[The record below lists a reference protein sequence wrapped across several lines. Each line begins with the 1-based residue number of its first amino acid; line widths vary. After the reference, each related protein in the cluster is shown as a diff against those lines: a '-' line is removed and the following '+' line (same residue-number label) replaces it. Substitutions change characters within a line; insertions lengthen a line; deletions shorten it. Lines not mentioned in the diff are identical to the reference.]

1 MKTELTLA
9 VPTSK
14 LWQILEYKENAVIK
28 VIDKDI
34 MTKILSEGIF
44 EQRNILEN
52 DPSHKQIIPYAVI
65 CCGDEV
71 YLFHRTKKQTESRLH
86 NLYSLGVGGHMNPFG
101 DKLDLAYMHHEL
113 EREMTEEVLMHDE
126 CRVERIEPVGF
137 INDDTNEVGKVHL
150 GILYHII
157 LNNKSLEVNEKDKMT
172 GMWIKKDDLHKYY
185 PQMESWTKIYVDL
198 QKL

>member
-150 GILYHII
+150 GVLYNII

>member
-28 VIDKDI
+28 VIDTDV

-44 EQRNILEN
+44 EHRNILEN
-52 DPSHKQIIPYAVI
+52 DPSHKQLIPYAVI
-65 CCGDEV
+65 CCGDEL

-101 DKLDLAYMHHEL
+101 DKLDLAYMHDEL
-113 EREMTEEVLMHDE
+113 EREMREEVLMHDE

-150 GILYHII
+150 GVLYHII

-172 GMWIKKDDLHKYY
+172 GMWIKKEDLHKYY

>member
-28 VIDKDI
+28 VIDTDV

-44 EQRNILEN
+44 EHRNILEN
-52 DPSHKQIIPYAVI
+52 DPSHKQLIPYAVI
-65 CCGDEV
+65 CCGDEL

-113 EREMTEEVLMHDE
+113 EREMREEVLMHDE

-137 INDDTNEVGKVHL
+137 INDDINEVGKVHL
-150 GILYHII
+150 GVLYHII

-172 GMWIKKDDLHKYY
+172 GMWIKKEDLHKYY

>member
-28 VIDKDI
+28 VIDTDV

-44 EQRNILEN
+44 EHRNILEN
-52 DPSHKQIIPYAVI
+52 DPSHKQLIPYAVI
-65 CCGDEV
+65 CCGDEL

-150 GILYHII
+150 GVLYHII

-172 GMWIKKDDLHKYY
+172 GMWIKKEDLHKYY

>member
-44 EQRNILEN
+44 EHRNILEN
-52 DPSHKQIIPYAVI
+52 DPSHKQLIPYAVI
-65 CCGDEV
+65 CCGDEL

-113 EREMTEEVLMHDE
+113 EREMREEVLMHDE

-150 GILYHII
+150 GVLYHII

-172 GMWIKKDDLHKYY
+172 GMWIKKEDLHKYY

>member
-28 VIDKDI
+28 VIDTDV

-44 EQRNILEN
+44 EHRNILEN
-52 DPSHKQIIPYAVI
+52 DPSHKQLIPYAVI
-65 CCGDEV
+65 CCGDEL

-113 EREMTEEVLMHDE
+113 EREMREEVLMHDE

-150 GILYHII
+150 GVLYHII

-185 PQMESWTKIYVDL
+185 SQMESWTKIYVDL

>member
-14 LWQILEYKENAVIK
+14 LWKILEYKENAVIK

-150 GILYHII
+150 GVLYNII

>member
-28 VIDKDI
+28 VIDTDV

-44 EQRNILEN
+44 EHRNILEN
-52 DPSHKQIIPYAVI
+52 DPSHKQLIPYAVI
-65 CCGDEV
+65 CCGDEL

-101 DKLDLAYMHHEL
+101 DKLDLEFL
-113 EREMTEEVLMHDE
+113 
-126 CRVERIEPVGF
+126 
-137 INDDTNEVGKVHL
+137 
-150 GILYHII
+150 
-157 LNNKSLEVNEKDKMT
+157 
-172 GMWIKKDDLHKYY
+172 DLL
-185 PQMESWTKIYVDL
+185 IC
-198 QKL
+198 